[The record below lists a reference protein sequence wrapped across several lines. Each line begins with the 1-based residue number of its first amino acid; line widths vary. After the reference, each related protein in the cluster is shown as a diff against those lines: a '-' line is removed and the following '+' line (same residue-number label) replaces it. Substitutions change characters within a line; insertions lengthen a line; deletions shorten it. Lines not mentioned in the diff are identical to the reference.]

1 MKHVRMKKI
10 IWALMI
16 ACLLLTGCGILKGEV
31 VTVNPLPD
39 TTMENLADAILSVS
53 LEKGDAYV
61 DDTGKMQMDLQIYSF
76 DKYDMVAVSVLEK
89 GNRIVTHD
97 GEVKIKSI
105 ERNAEGAIQINGGAA
120 KGGITLVTDDS
131 GIFYA
136 VDQNGAKTWHTVGE
150 ATIRVSVDF
159 IGYDNIDPELGEVIL
174 YPGSFLINEVKNYN
188 FTPYNTTIRVENGQ
202 IVEMHRAYID

>member
-1 MKHVRMKKI
+1 MKHVMKKMMLV
-10 IWALMI
+10 LMI
-16 ACLLLTGCGILKGEV
+16 SCLLLTGCGILKGEV

-97 GEVKIKSI
+97 GEVKIKSM
-105 ERNAEGAIQINGGAA
+105 ERSAVGAIHINGGVE
-120 KGGITLVTDDS
+120 KGGITMVTDDS

-136 VDQNGAKTWHTVGE
+136 VDQNGAKIWHAVGE
-150 ATIRVSVDF
+150 DTIRVSVDF

-174 YPGSFLINEVKNYN
+174 YPGSFLINEVTNYN

-202 IVEMHRAYID
+202 IVEMHRVHVD